1 MLNMKIFST
10 NTCYVPQNLQ
20 SIMDSKLEVP
30 AEQGGMTNTQVEHI
44 WHSIEQLYRTGN
56 YPLIS
61 VCLRRKG
68 HIILN
73 RSLGYAQGNS
83 THGLAKNALIANT
96 IPSVTI
102 FLNMHKMVN
111 VVLRFFISCHIVAE
125 FHALKWK

>member
-96 IPSVTI
+96 NTPICLFSAS
-102 FLNMHKMVN
+102 KMITAFT
-111 VVLRFFISCHIVAE
+111 LFA
-125 FHALKWK
+125 